1 MDLQAFI
8 LCGKGAK
15 LSPFTLARGDS
26 GLSKALLPIA
36 NRHMI
41 EYVLDWCEQ
50 ANFSEVVVVAGAEDS
65 AQIQDALK
73 RYQEIR
79 EGQMALLA
87 RHGSNATT
95 GCGTPLEPVPIKFM
109 TAKHDQTGAILQREL
124 LPRIKGDFVLLPCD
138 FVTEIPPQIFV
149 DQFRNKDP
157 DNLAMAVRYRNTFDS
172 FDKKQLDL
180 SYTIYSENE
189 NSIKQPV
196 LLDAYSQEDVERSKY
211 LQTRSHLLWR
221 YPNTSVSKKLL
232 DASVYFCSYE
242 LVELL
247 KPAELSTAI
256 SETESDNDD
265 DTLGPKH
272 ADDLVQPIRFRAKC
286 KLIKDAI
293 NCNKPIYKIFRD
305 LARRSWQHSTPRETI
320 GLFILPSLGLFI
332 RSNILCAYMEANR
345 CMLRVRSSLF
355 ATHGPSGVGNTIGG
369 DSIVGANCTILEKG
383 SIKLSVVGNNCRI
396 GKRCRIVGSVILDNV
411 EIEDECV
418 LENVIVGSFS
428 KVGKKSK
435 LTNSYV
441 EGSYVV
447 AAKTVVKGET
457 LTHIYLEESDQ
468 GSSTTESSDDDED
481 SDGYAE
487 DYYDEEFED
496 DGLFER

>member
-15 LSPFTLARGDS
+15 LVPFTQARGDS

-50 ANFSEVVVVAGAEDS
+50 ANFSEVVVVAGSDES

-73 RYQEIR
+73 SYQDIR
-79 EGQMALLA
+79 ERQIAILTSQ
-87 RHGSNATT
+87 HGPNVT
-95 GCGTPLEPVPIKFM
+95 GGTPLRPVPIKFM
-109 TAKHDQTGAILQREL
+109 TAKNDQTGAILQKEL

-138 FVTEIPPQIFV
+138 FVTEIPPQIFI

-157 DNLAMAVRYRNTFDS
+157 DNLAMAVRYLNTFDS
-172 FDKKQLDL
+172 FDKKQLDV

-189 NSIKQPV
+189 NSVKQPV
-196 LLDAYSQEDVERSKY
+196 LLDSYSQEDVERSKY
-211 LQTRSHLLWR
+211 LQARSHLLWR

-232 DASVYFCSYE
+232 DASVYFCSYD

-247 KPAELSTAI
+247 QPAELSTAH

-265 DTLGPKH
+265 DAIDPKQK
-272 ADDLVQPIRFRAKC
+272 DDLVQPIRFRAKC
-286 KLIKDAI
+286 KLFKDPI
-293 NCNKPIYKIFRD
+293 NCNKPIFKVFRD

-332 RSNILCAYMEANR
+332 RSNILSAYMEANR

-355 ATHGPSGVGNTIGG
+355 ATHGPSGMGNAIGG
-369 DSIVGANCTILEKG
+369 DSIVGANCTILERG

-396 GKRCRIVGSVILDNV
+396 GKRCRIVGSIILDNV
-411 EIEDECV
+411 EIDDECI
-418 LENVIVGSFS
+418 LENVIVGSLA
-428 KVGKKSK
+428 KVGKKCK

-441 EGSYVV
+441 EGAYVV
-447 AAKTVVKGET
+447 GAKTVVKGET
-457 LTHIYLEESDQ
+457 LSHIFLEESDQ
-468 GSSTTESSDDDED
+468 SSGSAESSNDDDD
-481 SDGYAE
+481 SDNNAD